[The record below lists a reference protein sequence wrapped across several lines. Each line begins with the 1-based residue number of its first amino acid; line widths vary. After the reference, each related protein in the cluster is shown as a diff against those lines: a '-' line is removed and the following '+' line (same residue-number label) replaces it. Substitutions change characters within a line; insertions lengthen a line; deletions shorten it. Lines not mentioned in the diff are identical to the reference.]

1 MGVVPHMQSFFTV
14 LTAGSLAFIGVMLM
28 NPEPDPQMDVYADMV
43 SLDVTPEIPV
53 TPSVI
58 VDPIQPLVLALDAY
72 PYLDGSMDLPAD
84 VLLSLNE

>member
-1 MGVVPHMQSFFTV
+1 MGVVPQMQSFFTV

-28 NPEPDPQMDVYADMV
+28 SAEPEPQVDVFAQAV
-43 SLDVTPEIPV
+43 SWEVTPEIPE
-53 TPSVI
+53 TPTVI
-58 VDPIQPLVLALDAY
+58 VDPVQPLVLALDAY